1 MCWIEQSFLKK
12 VYIYIYI
19 YIYIYNIILI
29 NYPFPF
35 LPPQLVHL
43 LLFRDAWTSC
53 SNETYS
59 KTFLKL
65 KSLLLI
71 STILSSPLLSSQILI
86 PVFLVKHTLKTFDYF
101 KNKQKSVSSNVFWY
115 VKICILWEPIQY
127 IIHCHKT
134 QMLKKN
140 FFGQN
145 KWYKKC
151 PTFFFH
157 EPQLITVL
165 LLICNSYM
173 SWSTSFVSLW
183 NCVGFSIF
191 NSVTF
196 LLKFIFLFNKMYG
209 LFEFWTS

>member
-1 MCWIEQSFLKK
+1 MLETTDFIHIWNKS
-12 VYIYIYI
+12 
-19 YIYIYNIILI
+19 
-29 NYPFPF
+29 
-35 LPPQLVHL
+35 
-43 LLFRDAWTSC
+43 RDAWTSC

-86 PVFLVKHTLKTFDYF
+86 LVFLVKHTLKTFDYF
-101 KNKQKSVSSNVFWY
+101 KNKQKIVSSNVFWY

-145 KWYKKC
+145 KWYKKYPIFSFTSPNSSQFYFWFAILIWAEAQVSSLSETVC
-151 PTFFFH
+151 GIFH
-157 EPQLITVL
+157 
-165 LLICNSYM
+165 
-173 SWSTSFVSLW
+173 F
-183 NCVGFSIF
+183 
-191 NSVTF
+191 
-196 LLKFIFLFNKMYG
+196 
-209 LFEFWTS
+209 